1 MKKVIVLVL
10 VACAVAPEA
19 GAEKRVVDHLKEL
32 YRTFGQNSTTKVK
45 VVSGPKDVKMRRGG
59 VAGKQWL
66 ATCGRYRFKLT
77 IQDSAKVKLTIDQ
90 LVQRIENLP
99 MPYIKACQV
108 VSDEKEDGIAVYETL
123 GGAAA
128 HGGKGYI
135 NIVPGANALVI
146 AHEAGHTLEQAARES
161 DSKILDRWEQ
171 AIKADKISVSKYG
184 DHVRHEDL
192 GDFAKAY
199 AVCLDAGAKHL
210 ARLKALSPA
219 RFALWEEILK
229 APLPGKLA
237 PAEALRRKLDPFYK
251 KRVTAGGLLIVS
263 SEKVSDYALKEV
275 AYLVEKMLATRPDVL
290 ADLVGRNVYITVMA
304 YNEMTT
310 DMPETRRMSPWWD
323 KRARGLGGNPVT
335 CAEEN
340 VLSFR
345 GDPYKGESIFLH
357 EFAHGVHGALARV
370 DKTFTERLKALYNEA
385 KETGR
390 FRGYGLTSFGE
401 FFAEGVQSWLNCNRA
416 GGLEVLDG
424 KGKLLCR
431 IHTRKQVREHM
442 PELAAFLDEIF
453 RKSAWTYVPVLQRL
467 GQPHLKGYDP
477 AKAPTFVWPQ
487 KVLEAFKRIEA
498 ERAQKRREA
507 DTRRKKKGK

>member
-1 MKKVIVLVL
+1 MKKLIVLVL
-10 VACAVAPEA
+10 VAFAVAPQA
-19 GAEKRVVDHLKEL
+19 KAEKKLVDHFKAL
-32 YRTFGQNSTTKVK
+32 YGKFGQASTTKVK
-45 VVSGPKDVKMRRGG
+45 VVSGPKAVKMKRGG
-59 VAGKQWL
+59 VEGKQWL
-66 ATCGRYRFKLT
+66 ATCGTFRFKLT
-77 IQDSAKVKLTIDQ
+77 IQDSVKVKVTLDQ
-90 LVQRIENLP
+90 LVQRIEKLP

-108 VSDEKEDGIAVYETL
+108 VSDETEDGIAVYETL

-135 NIVPGANALVI
+135 NTVPGANALVI

-184 DHVRHEDL
+184 DHLRHEDL

-199 AVCLDAGAKHL
+199 AVCLDAGAEPL

-219 RFALWEEILK
+219 RFALWEEILN
-229 APLPGKLA
+229 APLPGQSA

-251 KRVTAGGLLIVS
+251 KHVTAGGLLIVS

-290 ADLVGRNVYITVMA
+290 AGMVGRNVYITVMA

-340 VLSFR
+340 ILSFR
-345 GDPYKGESIFLH
+345 GDPYVGESIFLH
-357 EFAHGVHGALARV
+357 EFAHGVHGQLGRL
-370 DKTFTERLKALYNEA
+370 DRTFAKRLQAPYNKA
-385 KETGR
+385 KKTGR
-390 FRGYGLTSFGE
+390 FRGYGLTSLGE
-401 FFAEGVQSWLNCNRA
+401 FFAEGVQSWLHCNRA

-431 IHTRKQVREHM
+431 INTRKQVREHM
-442 PELAAFLDEIF
+442 PEFAAFLDEVF
-453 RKSAWTYVPVLQRL
+453 RKSTWTHEPVLQRL

-477 AKAPTFVWPQ
+477 AKAPTFVWPK

-498 ERAQKRREA
+498 ERAQKRKEA
-507 DTRRKKKGK
+507 DDRKKKEK